1 MNEWIQNS
9 LVNNQLWLLRHP
21 EPNDTGDKSGVPQKK
36 GEKKKSDGKENPY
49 EKCLYSYAN
58 KELKSCGPSCRG

>member
-1 MNEWIQNS
+1 MTLGIKVVY
-9 LVNNQLWLLRHP
+9 L
-21 EPNDTGDKSGVPQKK
+21 KK
-36 GEKKKSDGKENPY
+36 KEKKKSDGKENPY